1 MVISVQ
7 FKDKNK
13 NFRGKSYD
21 YLLHKEEKIPCR
33 GEIVRLMDEDYEYKH
48 YGTRVM
54 VTKVRMAATEDRD
67 KLDVVRYISTTL
79 D

>member
-1 MVISVQ
+1 MIISVQ

-21 YLLHKEEKIPCR
+21 CLLHKEERIPRC

-54 VTKVRMAATEDRD
+54 VTNVRMAATGDKD